1 MMMLVRQGRLE
12 DSADVD
18 VQKQPFG
25 MSVPSFV
32 QPEVPQ
38 YISEQFNFS
47 DMKDVCSWYWI
58 NPGNVCCFVLL
69 FFFCILICFYCL
81 FPKKIFFF
89 TLSLYD
95 EVHYKMC
102 EIDIVFGGCWLVLQW
117 TDLIGLERLMAA
129 ARSSLLHG

>member
-69 FFFCILICFYCL
+69 FFFLYFNLLLLFVSKEDLFFY
-81 FPKKIFFF
+81 FA
-89 TLSLYD
+89 TL
-95 EVHYKMC
+95 
-102 EIDIVFGGCWLVLQW
+102 
-117 TDLIGLERLMAA
+117 
-129 ARSSLLHG
+129 